1 MKEISLQRLLFEE
14 PEHGSEA
21 LFGKY
26 MFDDQRKDIR
36 KNEKEEPTPAEE
48 EALSALARYV
58 GFNDK
63 SDTEAE
69 R

>member
-36 KNEKEEPTPAEE
+36 KNEKEEPTAEILKTE
-48 EALSALARYV
+48 EIDNPQLGNL
-58 GFNDK
+58 
-63 SDTEAE
+63 
-69 R
+69 